1 MRVLILGAS
10 GMLGS
15 AMFRLFSESSE
26 LTVFGTVRSV
36 KSIAQLPSNLHKRAI
51 PDIDVENYDML
62 VKVFSQVH
70 PDVVVNCIGLVKQ
83 LAGAND
89 PLHAIPLNSLLPHR
103 IAALCQATNARFI
116 HISTDCVFSGKKG
129 NYVESDLPDAEDLYG
144 RTKLLG
150 EVSLRH
156 TVTLRTSIIG
166 HELIGNKSLVNWF
179 LAQSGTIKGYTKA
192 IFSGLPTVELATIV
206 RDIVIPNKLLYGL
219 YHVSSAPISKFNL
232 LNLVAETY
240 KKKIEINPTEDLVID
255 RSLSS
260 AYFNEATGYVA
271 PAWPELI
278 KRMFEF
284 K

>member
-1 MRVLILGAS
+1 
-10 GMLGS
+10 MLGS